1 MEPFH
6 LSIESLP
13 DALRARI
20 STFGDPDGA
29 TLLVTERGLIYQGL
43 PMVQVGARM
52 GRKPGLRFALE
63 SNAVLDARRVTV
75 YQYLLR
81 VLASLLGDV
90 ERYEAVILVRDERC
104 LWVMRVT
111 EKGRMITMGAW
122 NFRLD
127 GAVVQGAKARP
138 CPALAYEFGSP
149 DFLPIALCRLLD
161 THADLAAV
169 RQPATT
175 SSSQE

>member
-6 LSIESLP
+6 LSLESLP
-13 DALRARI
+13 DALSARI
-20 STFGDPDGA
+20 CTFGDPDGA
-29 TLLVTERGLIYQGL
+29 TLLATERGLIYQGL

-52 GRKPGLRFALE
+52 GRRPCLRFELE
-63 SNAVLDARRVTV
+63 PNAVLDARRITV
-75 YQYLLR
+75 YQHLLR

-90 ERYEAVILVRDERC
+90 ERYDAVILVRDERC

-111 EKGRMITMGAW
+111 ERGGMITMGAW

-127 GAVVQGAKARP
+127 GAVVQGARSRE

-149 DFLPIALCRLLD
+149 DFLPIALCRLLEV
-161 THADLAAV
+161 HADLAE
-169 RQPATT
+169 QPR
-175 SSSQE
+175 SSS